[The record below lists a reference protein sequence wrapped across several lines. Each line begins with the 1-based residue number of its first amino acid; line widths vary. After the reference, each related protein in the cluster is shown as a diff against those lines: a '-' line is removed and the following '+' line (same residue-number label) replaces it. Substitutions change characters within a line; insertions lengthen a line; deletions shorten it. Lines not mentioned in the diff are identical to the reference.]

1 MKARKIKDGIFLLG
15 AIDWDRRLFDAL
27 IPLPDGTSY
36 NAYLIEGGDSTVL
49 VDSVD
54 PKMADI
60 LMNQLESVPKI
71 DFVISNHAEQD
82 HSGSIPIVLEKYPQA
97 QVIVSPQG
105 KDLLQKHLGIA
116 DDRFRI
122 VSDGETISLGSRTLE
137 FIHTPWV
144 HWPETMVTYSI
155 EDNLLFSCDFFGSHI
170 ATTDLYAFDEGRV
183 YEAAKRYYAEIM
195 MPYRKII
202 SKNLAKLT
210 DLQVDIIAP
219 SHGPVYHKPQFILD
233 AYRDW
238 VSDNT
243 TNLVVI
249 PYISMH
255 GSTKQ
260 MVDYLIGALADKGI
274 GVQQFDISQTDIG
287 KLAINLVD
295 ASTIIIATPTV
306 RVGPHPL
313 IVYATYLAG
322 ILRPKAKYAGI
333 IGSYGWG
340 NKTVERIADLI
351 SDLKINLFDPVLV
364 KGAPKESD
372 FRSLDDLAQQIF
384 VSHKE
389 LGVR

>member
-195 MPYRKII
+195 MPYR
-202 SKNLAKLT
+202 
-210 DLQVDIIAP
+210 
-219 SHGPVYHKPQFILD
+219 
-233 AYRDW
+233 
-238 VSDNT
+238 
-243 TNLVVI
+243 
-249 PYISMH
+249 
-255 GSTKQ
+255 
-260 MVDYLIGALADKGI
+260 
-274 GVQQFDISQTDIG
+274 
-287 KLAINLVD
+287 
-295 ASTIIIATPTV
+295 
-306 RVGPHPL
+306 
-313 IVYATYLAG
+313 
-322 ILRPKAKYAGI
+322 
-333 IGSYGWG
+333 
-340 NKTVERIADLI
+340 
-351 SDLKINLFDPVLV
+351 
-364 KGAPKESD
+364 
-372 FRSLDDLAQQIF
+372 
-384 VSHKE
+384 
-389 LGVR
+389 